1 MDTQMKQRVFTGVVT
16 QLQDNYGMVDQDV
29 HFQMSDVIGRY
40 PQIGEKVLVKAV
52 KDSAQAISW
61 TAQTV
66 QTLNGQ
72 PFKSPPPLL
81 PSMSSNQKPG
91 ILGRQP
97 QPLLKSPKIP
107 PLIPNMQS
115 NPGKGLLQM
124 PHHLQPPW
132 GAQYEGWG
140 GGGSSRKRHNE
151 GGGGRRG
158 GRWEDGAA
166 WGGDGINQKRRRWKG
181 IGDDEAP
188 RKSTTA
194 PQQSCPLFSCFPRD
208 SLACESLE
216 VQRRYPHLPLPSSL
230 LHLQLSWTESFPPDR
245 PLALCGPCLFRA
257 GDPQTSE
264 QVEGTEAPDSDS
276 EFTVKVMLLSM
287 PGVEDLYTECCQL
300 QQEDQGTKG
309 SAVHPSTLIKFLL
322 LESKGNLQLVGGHW
336 SAEEDGPS
344 PAKDPSSLIRTAV
357 RCTLQQTGLDL
368 GPCTQWHKMAE
379 IRYLSE
385 QRVETVVLLL
395 PDVWNL
401 PHTEPEEEAPKEEE
415 QEEQEDSAPSLP
427 VPPALMVNPC
437 AGSTL
442 PIVSL
447 ASLLEPQN
455 SKTQEAFEVGLMAEL
470 FCEMLQ
476 RDFGLQLYRCLSCL
490 PLSPGPKAEKSEDD
504 APETS
509 EQGASNTKEE
519 PKKNEK
525 GKRKSASKEGK
536 KRKGSV
542 EKEDDTEKEK
552 KDDTEKEKKDD
563 TEKEKKDDTEKEK
576 KDEEEKVKPEKAEE
590 TENLAED
597 KKNSES
603 AEVPGEEEKTA
614 DVADNH
620 ATKENDGPLGWS
632 AVLPRSVLLSWV
644 FFDRKLEGS
653 LREQDL
659 QSILLSLGLY
669 LTPDQAMELVKKT
682 TVNDL
687 CQYRKLCAQW
697 DDSDLPCDVSL
708 QGNQA
713 LLPGQASTGK
723 ERAPTRRSGAK
734 GSGTDVVSY
743 KGSMVNISSLL
754 QTLEKGTAVQ
764 RALEQRVC
772 TLQTKLVEVQLGKEA
787 QEEQQQGSEELRS
800 RLEQAEKLN
809 KLYERNLKENAGHM
823 LAVIEKMQKMVDQTT
838 SLTDSKKAKDE
849 KV

>member
-1 MDTQMKQRVFTGVVT
+1 METQMKQRVFTGVVT

-40 PQIGEKVLVKAV
+40 PQLGEKVLVKAV
-52 KDSAQAISW
+52 KDSAQALSW

-124 PHHLQPPW
+124 PHHLQPQW
-132 GAQYEGWG
+132 GAPYEGWG
-140 GGGSSRKRHNE
+140 GGGSSRKRHSE

-158 GRWEDGAA
+158 GRWEDGGP
-166 WGGDGINQKRRRWKG
+166 WGGDGIHQKRRRWKG
-181 IGDDEAP
+181 MSDDEAP
-188 RKSTTA
+188 RKSTSA
-194 PQQSCPLFSCFPRD
+194 PQQSYPLFSFFPRD
-208 SLACESLE
+208 SSACESLE
-216 VQRRYPHLPLPSSL
+216 VRRRYPHLPLPPSL

-245 PLALCGPCLFRA
+245 PLPLCGPCLFRA
-257 GDPQTSE
+257 GPSQTPEQPEASE
-264 QVEGTEAPDSDS
+264 TEGPEAPEAPNS
-276 EFTVKVMLLSM
+276 EFAVKVMLLSM
-287 PGVEDLYTECCQL
+287 PSMEELYTECCL
-300 QQEDQGTKG
+300 LGQEDQGSKG
-309 SAVHPSTLIKFLL
+309 GAVHPSTLIKFLL
-322 LESKGNLQLVGGHW
+322 LESKGNMQLVGGHY
-336 SAEEDGPS
+336 SAQDDGPS

-368 GPCTQWHKMAE
+368 GPCTQWHRMAE
-379 IRYLSE
+379 MRYLSE
-385 QRVETVVLLL
+385 ERVETVVFLL

-401 PHTEPEEEAPKEEE
+401 PHTVPEEETPKEEE
-415 QEEQEDSAPSLP
+415 PEEQEDSTPTLP
-427 VPPALMVNPC
+427 VPPALLVTPC
-437 AGSTL
+437 PGSTL
-442 PIVSL
+442 PVLSL
-447 ASLLEPQN
+447 ASLLEPAN

-490 PLSPGPKAEKSEDD
+490 PLSPASKADQTEDR

-509 EQGASNTKEE
+509 EAAAGSTKE

-525 GKRKSASKEGK
+525 GKRRAASKEGK
-536 KRKGSV
+536 KRRGSV
-542 EKEDDTEKEK
+542 EKEEEEEKEK
-552 KDDTEKEKKDD
+552 KEE
-563 TEKEKKDDTEKEK
+563 EG
-576 KDEEEKVKPEKAEE
+576 EEEKKAKPEAVEE
-590 TENLAED
+590 TEDLAED

-603 AEVPGEEEKTA
+603 DVAEVLGEDEKTA
-614 DVADNH
+614 AVADNH
-620 ATKENDGPLGWS
+620 TTKENDRPLGWS
-632 AVLPRSVLLSWV
+632 AALPRSVLLSWV

-659 QSILLSLGLY
+659 QNILLSLGLY
-669 LTPDQAMELVKKT
+669 LTPAQAMELVKKA
-682 TVNDL
+682 TVSDL
-687 CQYRKLCAQW
+687 CQYRKLCTQW
-697 DDSDLPCDVSL
+697 DDSDLPCDISL

-713 LLPGQASTGK
+713 LLPGQASTVK
-723 ERAPTRRSGAK
+723 ERAPSRRSGAK
-734 GSGTDVVSY
+734 GSSTDMVNY
-743 KGSMVNISSLL
+743 KGSMVNLPSLM
-754 QTLEKGTAVQ
+754 QALEKGTAVQ
-764 RALEQRVC
+764 RALEQRVS

-787 QEEQQQGSEELRS
+787 QEEQQGAEELRS

-838 SLTDSKKAKDE
+838 SLTDSKKTKDE
-849 KV
+849 KA

>member
-1 MDTQMKQRVFTGVVT
+1 METQMKQRVFTGVVT

-40 PQIGEKVLVKAV
+40 PQLGEKVLVKAV
-52 KDSAQAISW
+52 KDSAQALSW

-124 PHHLQPPW
+124 PHHLQPQW
-132 GAQYEGWG
+132 GAPYEGWG
-140 GGGSSRKRHNE
+140 GGGSSRKRHSE

-158 GRWEDGAA
+158 GRWEDGGP
-166 WGGDGINQKRRRWKG
+166 WGGDGIHQKRRRWKG
-181 IGDDEAP
+181 MSDDEAP
-188 RKSTTA
+188 RKSTSA
-194 PQQSCPLFSCFPRD
+194 PQQSYPLFSFFPRD
-208 SLACESLE
+208 SSACESLE
-216 VQRRYPHLPLPSSL
+216 GPLRRQSS
-230 LHLQLSWTESFPPDR
+230 QR
-245 PLALCGPCLFRA
+245 PLRPRH
-257 GDPQTSE
+257 PRHRR
-264 QVEGTEAPDSDS
+264 PNS
-276 EFTVKVMLLSM
+276 EFAVKVMLLSM
-287 PGVEDLYTECCQL
+287 PSMEELYMECCL
-300 QQEDQGTKG
+300 LGQEDQGSKG
-309 SAVHPSTLIKFLL
+309 GAVHPSTLIKFLL
-322 LESKGNLQLVGGHW
+322 LESKGNMQLVGGHY
-336 SAEEDGPS
+336 SAQDDGPS

-368 GPCTQWHKMAE
+368 GPCTQWHRMAE
-379 IRYLSE
+379 MRYLSE
-385 QRVETVVLLL
+385 ERVETVVFLL

-401 PHTEPEEEAPKEEE
+401 PHTVPEEETPKEEE
-415 QEEQEDSAPSLP
+415 PEEQEDSTPTLP
-427 VPPALMVNPC
+427 VPPALLVTPC
-437 AGSTL
+437 PGSTL
-442 PIVSL
+442 PVISL
-447 ASLLEPQN
+447 ASLLEPAN

-490 PLSPGPKAEKSEDD
+490 PLSPASKADQTEDR

-509 EQGASNTKEE
+509 EAAAGSTKE

-525 GKRKSASKEGK
+525 GKRRAASKEGK
-536 KRKGSV
+536 KRRGSA
-542 EKEDDTEKEK
+542 EKEEEEVKEK
-552 KDDTEKEKKDD
+552 KEE
-563 TEKEKKDDTEKEK
+563 EG
-576 KDEEEKVKPEKAEE
+576 EEEKAKSEAVEE
-590 TENLAED
+590 TEDLAED

-603 AEVPGEEEKTA
+603 DVAEVLGEDEKTA
-614 DVADNH
+614 AVADNH
-620 ATKENDGPLGWS
+620 TTKENDRPLGWS
-632 AVLPRSVLLSWV
+632 AALPRSVLLSWV

-659 QSILLSLGLY
+659 QNILLSLGLY
-669 LTPDQAMELVKKT
+669 LTPAQAMELVKKA
-682 TVNDL
+682 TVSDL
-687 CQYRKLCAQW
+687 CQYRKLCTQW
-697 DDSDLPCDVSL
+697 DDSDLPCDISL

-713 LLPGQASTGK
+713 LLPGQASTVK
-723 ERAPTRRSGAK
+723 ERAPSRRSGAK
-734 GSGTDVVSY
+734 GSSTDMVNY
-743 KGSMVNISSLL
+743 KGSMVNLPSLM
-754 QTLEKGTAVQ
+754 QALEKGTAVQ
-764 RALEQRVC
+764 RALEQRVS

-787 QEEQQQGSEELRS
+787 QEEQQGAEELRS

-838 SLTDSKKAKDE
+838 SLTDSKKTKDE
-849 KV
+849 KA